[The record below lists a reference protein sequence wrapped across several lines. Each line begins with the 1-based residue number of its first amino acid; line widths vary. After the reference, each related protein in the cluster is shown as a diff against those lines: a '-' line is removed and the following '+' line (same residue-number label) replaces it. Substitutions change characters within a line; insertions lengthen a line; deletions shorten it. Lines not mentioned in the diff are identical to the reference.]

1 MVAIN
6 LINKRALELER
17 IRIAKEKRAMIKTAA
32 VKINSY
38 TKIFP
43 KEDPSKPLTEEE
55 KAKAAEKFQEG
66 WSKSQEFH
74 SKHAEPY
81 LNK

>member
-66 WSKSQEFH
+66 WWGASPYQE
-74 SKHAEPY
+74 SRPE
-81 LNK
+81 